1 MGQEHTR
8 CLSIHSIGLGM
19 PQWSLTRWKHWRW
32 EKWNSARGLSADDA
46 KLKFCQAYGRAMSD
60 ERAALNFRKY

>member
-1 MGQEHTR
+1 MTLCSGTR
-8 CLSIHSIGLGM
+8 TLDLWVRGGESGGGVGK
-19 PQWSLTRWKHWRW
+19 RRR
-32 EKWNSARGLSADDA
+32 ESARGLSADDA